1 MCVETVCTIG
11 WREKSMMS
19 AARSL
24 VLLAA
29 LFGRSKISPA
39 AGAGFSESLSLE
51 ERGDSEVGF
60 GSSTCLLLSSFTDPG
75 TVTKVLKE
83 EDAGEFFLATNQRL
97 TSTSHRA
104 HCTLPSG
111 VGLRVCVGFVDEL
124 SCLER
129 KSPARPGPRPCPPK
143 INATYQAES
152 KMLLWSRI

>member
-29 LFGRSKISPA
+29 LQSRKHVSNQFRVIQYLPQEVSQVKGLSTKVSALMSYLFGRSKISPA

-60 GSSTCLLLSSFTDPG
+60 GSSTCLLLSSFTAPG
-75 TVTKVLKE
+75 TITGGMNTRRSSMVTHLNTE
-83 EDAGEFFLATNQRL
+83 I
-97 TSTSHRA
+97 SRA
-104 HCTLPSG
+104 
-111 VGLRVCVGFVDEL
+111 
-124 SCLER
+124 R
-129 KSPARPGPRPCPPK
+129 KC
-143 INATYQAES
+143 
-152 KMLLWSRI
+152 